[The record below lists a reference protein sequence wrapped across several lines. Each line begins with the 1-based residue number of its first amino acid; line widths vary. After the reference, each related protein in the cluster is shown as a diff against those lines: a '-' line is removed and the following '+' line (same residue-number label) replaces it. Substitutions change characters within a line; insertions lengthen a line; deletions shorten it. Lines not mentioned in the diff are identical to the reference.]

1 MENQSLGRY
10 VLAEIYGCSEKL
22 LNQVAF
28 LEKVMVESA
37 QKANATVLNST
48 FHHFAPI
55 GVSGVVVIQES
66 HLAIHTWPEY
76 GFASVDIFTCGE
88 TVNPWDA
95 LEYLKTALKASHISA
110 IEMKRG
116 QTQMLEANSST
127 KINPIQPTYFSE
139 SETIKKHRRKITREL
154 WFTERAG
161 EIALSV
167 KHEGNLLFD
176 GESEF
181 QKIQVLETK
190 TFGRMLVLD
199 GVIAVTDADEHIL
212 HENLVIPA
220 FEQNLTFKT
229 ALVIGGGD
237 GGTVR
242 ELLNFSSVE
251 KILLAEIDPKVVE
264 ISKQFFPKVSVGLS
278 DSKVDVKY
286 ENGYGLL
293 NNLQLDSI
301 DLIILDSIDSTQ
313 IEKSEM
319 TCALAELI
327 QKKLA
332 PNGIATIPLGSV
344 WMEKD
349 EVATRKAILEEVFG
363 ESNVKTKEIHLPSF
377 PTGSW
382 MLAYC
387 QKQ

>member
-1 MENQSLGRY
+1 
-10 VLAEIYGCSEKL
+10 
-22 LNQVAF
+22 
-28 LEKVMVESA
+28 
-37 QKANATVLNST
+37 
-48 FHHFAPI
+48 
-55 GVSGVVVIQES
+55 
-66 HLAIHTWPEY
+66 
-76 GFASVDIFTCGE
+76 
-88 TVNPWDA
+88 
-95 LEYLKTALKASHISA
+95 
-110 IEMKRG
+110 
-116 QTQMLEANSST
+116 MLEANSST
-127 KINPIQPTYFSE
+127 SFNSIQPAHFSE

-199 GVIAVTDADEHIL
+199 GTIAVTDADEHIL
-212 HENLVIPA
+212 HQNLVIPVL
-220 FEQNLTFKT
+220 EQNPTLKT

-242 ELLNFSSVE
+242 ELLNFDSVE
-251 KILLAEIDPKVVE
+251 KILLAEIDSKVVE
-264 ISKQFFPKVSVGLS
+264 ISKRFFPKISVGLS
-278 DSKVDVKY
+278 NSKVEVKY
-286 ENGYGLL
+286 ENGYELL
-293 NNLQLDSI
+293 NRLQSNSI

-313 IEKSEM
+313 IEKSAM
-319 TCALAELI
+319 TLELANLI
-327 QKKLA
+327 REKLS

-349 EVATRKAILEEVFG
+349 EVANRKVILESVFG
-363 ESNVKTKEIHLPSF
+363 KLNVKTKGIHLPSF

-387 QKQ
+387 RKRIENG

>member
-1 MENQSLGRY
+1 MENQSLGRH

-22 LNQVAF
+22 LNEVTF
-28 LEKVMVESA
+28 LENAMVDSA

-88 TVNPWDA
+88 TVNPWEA

-127 KINPIQPTYFSE
+127 EINKIQPAHFAE
-139 SETIKKHRRKITREL
+139 SETIKKHRRKISREL

-199 GVIAVTDADEHIL
+199 GTIAVTDADEHIL

-220 FEQNLTFKT
+220 LRAKSDCKNCFGNWRWRWRNC
-229 ALVIGGGD
+229 ARI
-237 GGTVR
+237 
-242 ELLNFSSVE
+242 
-251 KILLAEIDPKVVE
+251 IEI
-264 ISKQFFPKVSVGLS
+264 
-278 DSKVDVKY
+278 
-286 ENGYGLL
+286 
-293 NNLQLDSI
+293 
-301 DLIILDSIDSTQ
+301 
-313 IEKSEM
+313 
-319 TCALAELI
+319 
-327 QKKLA
+327 
-332 PNGIATIPLGSV
+332 
-344 WMEKD
+344 
-349 EVATRKAILEEVFG
+349 
-363 ESNVKTKEIHLPSF
+363 
-377 PTGSW
+377 
-382 MLAYC
+382 
-387 QKQ
+387 